1 MNQSRPRL
9 KNGVDIQLQS
19 AFSEGNWSLVVR
31 LAENRFRSLKDEYYS
46 VSMAPSQLPEIT
58 RRFPHVAR

>member
-1 MNQSRPRL
+1 MGLSDTALMSQSRPRL

-19 AFSEGNWSLVVR
+19 AFSEGNWPLVVR

-46 VSMAPSQLPEIT
+46 VSIAPFT
-58 RRFPHVAR
+58 HA